1 MGDNFV
7 YCQQRKLRMQ
17 FHIPNP
23 RYDIISPY
31 TNSNLTQFDLD
42 MRRKAEVLKH
52 TGAQKSNQVN
62 KLSKAHLFAQ
72 VVRGYSPAQK
82 LLGRQRNNPDGL
94 IFCDSSM
101 NRVLTSSSDVPGPIR
116 SLYLDESIPLYNYA
130 PPENTFSENIYEN
143 ELGFRFFVNATSTSF
158 FPGVSQNIGALE
170 ILDKIP
176 NEITTF
182 TMIIPCDK
190 TIVYDPKL
198 IVSYGGSPVIMKSDI
213 LYNKQ
218 TPNQLIISNITIYTT
233 AGYFFEF
240 ALQFSEVVYIDPET
254 IRVEIYAL
262 F

>member
-1 MGDNFV
+1 MF
-7 YCQQRKLRMQ
+7 CQQRKLRMQ
-17 FHIPNP
+17 FHVPNP

-31 TNSNLTQFDLD
+31 TDKNITKFDLD

-62 KLSKAHLFAQ
+62 KLSKAQLFAQ

-82 LLGRQRNNPDGL
+82 LLGRQRGNPNGI

-143 ELGFRFFVNATSTSF
+143 DAGFRFFVNVTSTLF

-170 ILDKIP
+170 ILNKIP
-176 NEITTF
+176 NEITNF
-182 TMIIPCDK
+182 NMIISCDK
-190 TIVYDPKL
+190 TLVYDPKL
-198 IVSYGGSPVIMKSDI
+198 FVTYGGSPVFMKSDI
-213 LYNKQ
+213 VYHKQ
-218 TPNQLIISNITIYTT
+218 TPNLLVISNILLNTT
-233 AGYFFEF
+233 AGTFFEF
-240 ALQFSEVVYIDPET
+240 ALQFSEFVNIDPDT